1 MSTDMTEPPPLADRA
16 ELDGHVAL
24 VVGGTRGIG
33 LAICE
38 ALCRRGA
45 HVITCGTGA
54 EGVANVA
61 ALAAERQWSIEAVQA
76 DVRREND
83 LDALIAHA
91 VKQKG
96 HLSALIF
103 CAGRAWRGD
112 AGETSIEDWDDCLAL
127 NLRAPFIAAKFA
139 LPHLQKAEGASIVF
153 VSSIWAVTATR
164 RRVAYSVAKAGLTAL
179 TRNLAIDYGHCGIR
193 VNAVAPGYI
202 ETDLLRR
209 SIAQVAQGRDLLPEI
224 EARHPLRRI
233 GRPGDIGETVA
244 FLVGPGSQF
253 ITGQTILIDGG
264 MTAKFALADH
274 WE

>member
-1 MSTDMTEPPPLADRA
+1 MAESPARADCT
-16 ELDGHVAL
+16 ELDGHAAL

-38 ALCRRGA
+38 ALCLRGA
-45 HVITCGTGA
+45 RVITCGTSA
-54 EGVANVA
+54 EGIANVA
-61 ALAAERQWSIEAVQA
+61 AIASARQWPMEAVQA
-76 DVRREND
+76 DIRSERD
-83 LDALIAHA
+83 IDALVTHA
-91 VKQKG
+91 AKQMG
-96 HLSALIF
+96 HLSALVF

-139 LPHLQKAEGASIVF
+139 LPHLQKAQSPSIVF
-153 VSSIWAVTATR
+153 ISSIWAVTATR

-202 ETDLLRR
+202 ETDLLRQ

-233 GRPGDIGETVA
+233 GKPRDIGEMVA
-244 FLVGPGSQF
+244 FLVGAGGQF
-253 ITGQTILIDGG
+253 VTGQTILVDGG
-264 MTAKFALADH
+264 VTAKFALADH

>member
-1 MSTDMTEPPPLADRA
+1 MTEPRALADCA
-16 ELDGHVAL
+16 ELDGRVAL

-54 EGVANVA
+54 EGVADVA
-61 ALAAERQWSIEAVQA
+61 AMAAERQWPLQAVQA
-76 DVRREND
+76 DVRREKD
-83 LDALIAHA
+83 LDALVAHA
-91 VKQKG
+91 AKQKG
-96 HLSALIF
+96 HLSVLVF

-112 AGETSIEDWDDCLAL
+112 VSETSIEDWDDCMAL
-127 NLRAPFIAAKFA
+127 NLRAPFIAAKLA
-139 LPHLQKAEGASIVF
+139 LPHLEKAAGASIVF

-179 TRNLAIDYGHCGIR
+179 TRNLAIDYGHCGVR

-224 EARHPLRRI
+224 AARHPLRRI
-233 GRPGDIGETVA
+233 GKPRDIGETVA
-244 FLVGPGSQF
+244 FLVGPGGQF
-253 ITGQTILIDGG
+253 ITGQTILVDGG